1 MLKMIKGCRVPFAD
15 RLEEAYEVG
24 EKRIFANVDA
34 DKIEEV
40 VRHFITMHE
49 EPQFFILELPASI
62 DEETVASPGVMEKF
76 HKNVYYIDG
85 CSPEEALA
93 ILRQGGELLIHDGLC
108 CFGFGCHK
116 SQDEIMVG
124 KYNVVTI
131 YSHDIAKYHGFFE
144 RHGIPKVGSLLTAWD
159 TFSREHP
166 GTSEKYV
173 LDGKDVYSLLEA
185 FQAWEIYWAERREN

>member
-1 MLKMIKGCRVPFAD
+1 M
-15 RLEEAYEVG
+15 
-24 EKRIFANVDA
+24 DA

-93 ILRQGGELLIHDGLC
+93 ILRQGRAFDSRRPMLFWLWM
-108 CFGFGCHK
+108 
-116 SQDEIMVG
+116 SQ
-124 KYNVVTI
+124 
-131 YSHDIAKYHGFFE
+131 
-144 RHGIPKVGSLLTAWD
+144 IP
-159 TFSREHP
+159 R
-166 GTSEKYV
+166 
-173 LDGKDVYSLLEA
+173 
-185 FQAWEIYWAERREN
+185 

>member
-76 HKNVYYIDG
+76 HKTYI
-85 CSPEEALA
+85 
-93 ILRQGGELLIHDGLC
+93 I
-108 CFGFGCHK
+108 
-116 SQDEIMVG
+116 
-124 KYNVVTI
+124 
-131 YSHDIAKYHGFFE
+131 
-144 RHGIPKVGSLLTAWD
+144 LTAAARRKRWLSCVRGRAFD
-159 TFSREHP
+159 SRRP
-166 GTSEKYV
+166 MLFWLWMS
-173 LDGKDVYSLLEA
+173 
-185 FQAWEIYWAERREN
+185 QIPR